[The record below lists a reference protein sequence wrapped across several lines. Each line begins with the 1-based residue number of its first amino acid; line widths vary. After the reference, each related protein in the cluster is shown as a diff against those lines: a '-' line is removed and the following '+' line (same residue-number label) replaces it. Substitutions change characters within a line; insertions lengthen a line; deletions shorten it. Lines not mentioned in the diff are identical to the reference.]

1 MQSAGLFIGGFR
13 ALVTMLD
20 PPSRGVNQ
28 RMGATRREIHPLS
41 SKAMQ
46 PLLRERCLCDHDV
59 GATPMSDGGGP
70 LGESLLSAGRQM
82 VRDGKRYLQWHGHC
96 PLRLRDIV
104 VSPKPHARICS

>member
-20 PPSRGVNQ
+20 PPSCGVNQ

-59 GATPMSDGGGP
+59 GQPPWAMAAAPWGEACSPRGDRWFVTANDICNGMATARCDFVTSWSRRNLTHG
-70 LGESLLSAGRQM
+70 SA
-82 VRDGKRYLQWHGHC
+82 
-96 PLRLRDIV
+96 
-104 VSPKPHARICS
+104 

>member
-20 PPSRGVNQ
+20 PPSCGVNQ

-46 PLLRERCLCDHDV
+46 PLTFDSTYKIPNPQRLIGGNGHSAVPVRSV
-59 GATPMSDGGGP
+59 GNPHNGAGVAGEQVARARRVGG
-70 LGESLLSAGRQM
+70 L
-82 VRDGKRYLQWHGHC
+82 
-96 PLRLRDIV
+96 
-104 VSPKPHARICS
+104 